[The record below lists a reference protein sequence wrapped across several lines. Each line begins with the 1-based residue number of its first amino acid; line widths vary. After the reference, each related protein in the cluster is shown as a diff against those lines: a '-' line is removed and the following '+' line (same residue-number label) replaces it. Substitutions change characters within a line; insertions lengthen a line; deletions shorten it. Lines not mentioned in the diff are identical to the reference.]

1 METVGGKITVIS
13 TRPAEDFVETNAIR
27 ELTGRGIRYMKAGF
41 PIHLSGP
48 TGCGKTTLAIHI
60 AHQIGRPV
68 ILLNGD
74 EEFSTSSLVGSEF
87 GYRRSR
93 VVDRFVSRVYK
104 ENESVSKTWL
114 DDRLTTAC
122 KLGFTLIYNEFTR
135 SRPEANNILLSVLE
149 EKILEM
155 PSAAHGS
162 SYIRVHPEF
171 RAIFTS
177 NPEEYAGVFRSQD
190 ALMDRMVTIHTGY
203 YDEETEIAIV
213 AKKASIPVADAAM
226 IVHLI
231 RDLRSSDLCASPPTV
246 RSAIAIGRASQLG
259 GEEWYR
265 QVCSDILLP
274 KIGDGQSGDL
284 DGRALLDRMILVH
297 GTPASSRSYDYLEEV
312 WNHKPKGDK
321 PDTGSSIA
329 EGVI

>member
-1 METVGGKITVIS
+1 MSGVGGKITVIS
-13 TRPAEDFVETNAIR
+13 TKPAEDFIETKAISQ
-27 ELTGRGIRYMKAGF
+27 LTKRGIRYMQAGF

-68 ILLNGD
+68 VLLNGD

-93 VVDRFVSRVYK
+93 VIDRFVSRVYK
-104 ENESVSKTWL
+104 ENESVTKTWL

-135 SRPEANNILLSVLE
+135 SRPEANNVLLSVLE
-149 EKILEM
+149 EKILEL

-162 SYIRVHPEF
+162 SYIKVHPDF

-213 AKKASIPVADAAM
+213 AKKATLPIADAAI
-226 IVHLI
+226 IVQLV
-231 RDLRSSDLCASPPTV
+231 RDLRSSDLCASQPTV
-246 RSAIAIGRASQLG
+246 RSAIAIARASKLG
-259 GEEWYR
+259 GAEWYR
-265 QVCSDILLP
+265 QVCSDILIP
-274 KIGDGQSGDL
+274 KIGEGTTGDL
-284 DGRALLDRMILVH
+284 DGEALLERMIRMH
-297 GTPASSRSYDYLEEV
+297 GVPSSSRSHGRSDEGWGY
-312 WNHKPKGDK
+312 
-321 PDTGSSIA
+321 GSEDEPTERGSVLP
-329 EGVI
+329 GVF